1 MLFRSAKSKY
11 TQLPLDKIAPNP
23 DQPRRIFDE
32 EALQSLASS
41 IKENGLLQPITV
53 QKDASGG
60 YRLIAGERRL
70 RAAKLAG
77 LELIPAIITE
87 ADGEDSAVLAITENM
102 QRSDL
107 KIFEEAYAL
116 YKLLKKWGITQEQAA
131 RRLGMSQSALANKL
145 RLLKL
150 TRDEQALI
158 TQSDLTER
166 HARVLLRLP
175 EGEERLR
182 FLHEII
188 EKKLT
193 VQAAEELVEKYLK
206 TQEKKPSRRP
216 RKSPKDVRLFVNTFD
231 KAVASMKNAG
241 IEAIAEKSET
251 NEYIICTVKIPKAV

>member
-32 EALQSLASS
+32 EALQSLAAS
-41 IKENGLLQPITV
+41 IQENGLLQPITV
-53 QKDASGG
+53 QKDAGGG

-77 LELIPAIITE
+77 LALIPAIITE
-87 ADGEDSAVLAITENM
+87 ADGEDSAVLAITENL
-102 QRSDL
+102 QRKDL

-150 TRDEQALI
+150 TRDEQALV

-175 EGEERLR
+175 EGEERLA
-182 FLHEII
+182 FLHEMI

-193 VQAAEELVEKYLK
+193 VQAAEELAEKYLK
-206 TQEKKPSRRP
+206 TQEKKPARKPRRT
-216 RKSPKDVRLFVNTFD
+216 PKDVRLFVNTFD

-251 NEYIICTVKIPKAV
+251 SDYIICTVKIPKAV

>member
-53 QKDASGG
+53 QKDSGG

-102 QRSDL
+102 QRTDL

-206 TQEKKPSRRP
+206 TQEKKPTRRP

>member
-53 QKDASGG
+53 QKDSGG

-102 QRSDL
+102 QRTDL

-251 NEYIICTVKIPKAV
+251 NDYIICTVKIPKAV